1 MKVVLHIAES
11 IAGGGAESVF
21 RDTIAI
27 LTKQDCKNKHL
38 VACIQPVNNVGQK
51 VDYPFEENNA
61 KGIKL
66 ILSQIFSY
74 RNYIDLKRAL
84 FSSKP
89 DIIHLQN
96 YGNLSPSILRAI
108 LRYKKQ
114 NIHVKV
120 IHTVHTFEYVCSHN
134 AGYDYRKKR
143 KCTDCADK
151 KYKLKIFYRGC
162 SRLGYFHSIGK
173 GITNLIS
180 SYYVSRNVIDL
191 WTTPS
196 KFLRS
201 FMISNFLEVEK
212 VSVLRNP
219 CDFENLKE
227 DISIGKRQL
236 FEFVY
241 FGRFSEEKNIECL
254 LKAFKI
260 VSKEAANVRL
270 SLIGQGEIEDELKDL
285 CMRLDLLDFVTFE
298 PFLPKAELIERLKSS
313 KVSVLPSKC
322 YETASLVTI
331 ESIMLNL
338 IPIVC
343 NHGGMKEMIELTNF
357 GVTFEDNDEVDLSK
371 KMLFAMNNYSNIMK
385 DIETVKSD
393 ISNVFGA
400 DVFMEDIKKIYSI

>member
-1 MKVVLHIAES
+1 MKVVLHIGES

-27 LTKQDCKNKHL
+27 LSKRDYENKHL
-38 VACIQPVNNVGQK
+38 IACIQPLNNISQK
-51 VDYPFEENNA
+51 IDYPFVENKA

-74 RNYIDLKRAL
+74 RNYIDLKKAL
-84 FSSKP
+84 FISRP

-108 LRYKKQ
+108 LVYKKESI
-114 NIHVKV
+114 NVKV
-120 IHTVHTFEYVCSHN
+120 IHTVHTFEYVCSHH

-143 KCTDCADK
+143 KCTDCANK

-180 SYYVSRNVIDL
+180 SYYISLNVIDF

-196 KFLRS
+196 EFLRP
-201 FMISNFLEVEK
+201 FMISSFLKDEK

-219 CDFENLKE
+219 CDFENVKKE
-227 DISIGKRQL
+227 INMERSKP

-254 LKAFKI
+254 LKAFKLA
-260 VSKEAANVRL
+260 SKDAVNIRL
-270 SLIGQGEIEDELKDL
+270 SLIGQGEKEGELKEL
-285 CMRLDLLDFVTFE
+285 CIELNLQELVTFE
-298 PFLPKAELIERLKSS
+298 PFLPKDELIERLNSC

-322 YETASLVTI
+322 FETASLVTI

-338 IPIVC
+338 IPIVT
-343 NHGGMKEMIELTNF
+343 NHGGMKEMIQLTKF
-357 GVTFEDNDEVDLSK
+357 GFTFEDNDEEDLCK
-371 KMLFAMNNYSNIMK
+371 KMLFTMNNYTNIMS
-385 DIETVKSD
+385 DIDFVKST
-393 ISNVFGA
+393 IPNVFGI
-400 DVFMEDIKKIYSI
+400 DVFYKEINKIYSI

>member
-1 MKVVLHIAES
+1 MKVVLHIGES
-11 IAGGGAESVF
+11 MAGGGAESVF

-27 LTKQDCKNKHL
+27 LTKQDHKNKHL
-38 VACIQPVNNVGQK
+38 VACIKPVNNLGQK
-51 VDYPFEENNA
+51 VDFPFEENNT

-66 ILSQIFSY
+66 ILSQIFSH
-74 RNYIDLKRAL
+74 RNYIDLKKAL
-84 FSSKP
+84 ISSKP

-108 LRYKKQ
+108 LLYKKE
-114 NIHVKV
+114 NINVKV
-120 IHTVHTFEYVCSHN
+120 IHTVHTFEYVCSHH

-143 KCTDCADK
+143 KCTDCAGK

-162 SRLGYFHSIGK
+162 SRLGYLHSIGK

-180 SYYVSRNVIDL
+180 SYYISHNVIDL

-201 FMISNFLEVEK
+201 FMISNLLEDEK

-219 CDFENLKE
+219 CDFENLKKN
-227 DISIGKRQL
+227 ISIKKNQP

-254 LKAFKI
+254 LKAFKM
-260 VSKEAANVRL
+260 VFKEAGNVRL
-270 SLIGQGEIEDELKDL
+270 SLIGQGEKGDELREL
-285 CMRLDLLDFVTFE
+285 CVRLNILNFVTFE
-298 PFLPKAELIERLKSS
+298 PFLPKEELIERLKSS

-322 YETASLVTI
+322 FETASLVTI

-338 IPIVC
+338 VPIVC
-343 NHGGMKEMIELTNF
+343 NHGGMKEMIELTKF

-371 KMLFAMNNYSNIMK
+371 KMLFTLNNYSNIMK
-385 DIETVKSD
+385 DIETVKSA